1 MQGFGRR
8 TRKPDEHSQME
19 KTWGNLE
26 HFSTECW
33 KTETKVITTANQKNG
48 KYLLRANEN
57 SEWKQPHCPKRGKA
71 RATKPWLI
79 ERVSQFS
86 EPITER
92 SKAKPMQILDYFRYS
107 IDVSYIW
114 KQDHWT
120 ITFYF
125 HREVIRAR
133 TKWFKRYKLYKDDLY
148 RKLKRLVSVM
158 LFCCVCILIHTDV

>member
-1 MQGFGRR
+1 MSKNRNQSNYN
-8 TRKPDEHSQME
+8 RKSEERKIS
-19 KTWGNLE
+19 
-26 HFSTECW
+26 
-33 KTETKVITTANQKNG
+33 
-48 KYLLRANEN
+48 LRANEN
-57 SEWKQPHCPKRGKA
+57 SEWKQVHCPERGKV

-107 IDVSYIW
+107 IDDCSVGEFSYIW

-125 HREVIRAR
+125 HREVIRVR

-158 LFCCVCILIHTDV
+158 LFCCACILIHTDV